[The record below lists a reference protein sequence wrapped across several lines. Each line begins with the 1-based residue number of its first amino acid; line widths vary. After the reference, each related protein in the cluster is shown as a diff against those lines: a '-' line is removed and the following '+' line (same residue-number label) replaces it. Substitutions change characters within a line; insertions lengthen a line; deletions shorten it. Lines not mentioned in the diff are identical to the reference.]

1 MSHVEIVCR
10 DFVELATDY
19 LDGALPASE
28 LELAEEH
35 LVICS
40 LCREYLDQ
48 IAATAAAVAATA
60 PDAAGAPGDD
70 ALRALVGAFA
80 AHMRSGG
87 AR

>member
-1 MSHVEIVCR
+1 MSPVDIVCR

-60 PDAAGAPGDD
+60 ADAPGDD

-80 AHMRSGG
+80 ARMRNGG

>member
-1 MSHVEIVCR
+1 MTCEEVAARV
-10 DFVELATDY
+10 TDY
-19 LDGALPASE
+19 LDGVLPASE

-60 PDAAGAPGDD
+60 PDAPGDD

-80 AHMRSGG
+80 AGMRNGG

>member
-60 PDAAGAPGDD
+60 PDAPGDD
-70 ALRALVGAFA
+70 EVRALVGAFA
-80 AHMRSGG
+80 AHMRTGG

>member
-1 MSHVEIVCR
+1 MSHDEIVCR

-19 LDGALPASE
+19 LDGALPASD

-60 PDAAGAPGDD
+60 RDAPGDD
-70 ALRALVGAFA
+70 AVRALVGAFA
-80 AHMRSGG
+80 ARARDGG

>member
-1 MSHVEIVCR
+1 MSHDEIVCR
-10 DFVELATDY
+10 DFVELASDY
-19 LDGALPASE
+19 LDGALPAPD

-60 PDAAGAPGDD
+60 PEAPADD
-70 ALRALVGAFA
+70 AVRALVGAFA
-80 AHMRSGG
+80 ARAQSGG

>member
-1 MSHVEIVCR
+1 MRHVEIVCR

-60 PDAAGAPGDD
+60 ADAPADD
-70 ALRALVGAFA
+70 AVRALVGAFA
-80 AHMRSGG
+80 ARNRDGG

>member
-1 MSHVEIVCR
+1 MSHDEIVCR

-19 LDGALPASE
+19 LDGALPASG

-48 IAATAAAVAATA
+48 IAATAAAVGATA
-60 PDAAGAPGDD
+60 PDAPAEE

-80 AHMRSGG
+80 ARPRDGG